1 MNPQYPD
8 FSAISN
14 PREVQSLCRGSLL
27 ELLGIQCTLITP
39 DRVEAV
45 MPVNEHTCQPF
56 GVLHGGASLAM
67 AETIAGIGSLA
78 IIGPA
83 EHAVGQQVSGNH
95 VGVAQLGDTVRGI
108 ATLQHKGRS
117 SHVWHVDIFSQSTGR
132 LVSTAQVL
140 YAILKNSVPH
150 SRHDAE
156 NA

>member
-1 MNPQYPD
+1 MLAMDSQHPD
-8 FSAISN
+8 FTAISA
-14 PREVQSLCRGSLL
+14 PSEIESLCRGSLV
-27 ELLGIQCTLITP
+27 EMLGIKCTLVES

-78 IIGPA
+78 IIGSD

-95 VGVAQLGDTVRGI
+95 VGVAQLGDTVRGV

-140 YAILKNSVPH
+140 YAILLK
-150 SRHDAE
+150 
-156 NA
+156 

>member
-1 MNPQYPD
+1 MDSQHPD
-8 FSAISN
+8 FTTISAPSEI
-14 PREVQSLCRGSLL
+14 ESLCRGSLV
-27 ELLGIQCTLITP
+27 EMLGIKCTLVES

-45 MPVNEHTCQPF
+45 MSVNEHTCQPF

-78 IIGPA
+78 IIGSD

-95 VGVAQLGDTVRGI
+95 VGVAQLGDTVRGV

-140 YAILKNSVPH
+140 YAILQK
-150 SRHDAE
+150 
-156 NA
+156 